1 MNQRVSLDVRNRPL
15 TSPCIIL
22 HLCKSRF
29 FHTKS
34 NMCFDS
40 DVSLEC
46 MARTERP
53 SLISSVLFSSSRL
66 SRVCSPLFCREWN
79 SAVSAKTGKL
89 TLNFSILFF
98 SIREVADKINK
109 YGTQSFPTLS
119 ALKVPAKQVVVG
131 NSYLGV
137 LLADGRAFR
146 VAYSVIAE
154 RLDLSKHDAS
164 SKR

>member
-1 MNQRVSLDVRNRPL
+1 MFAPFLSRNGIQL
-15 TSPCIIL
+15 SSPKHRKID
-22 HLCKSRF
+22 
-29 FHTKS
+29 TQ
-34 NMCFDS
+34 
-40 DVSLEC
+40 
-46 MARTERP
+46 
-53 SLISSVLFSSSRL
+53 LFSIS
-66 SRVCSPLFCREWN
+66 F
-79 SAVSAKTGKL
+79 
-89 TLNFSILFF
+89 IF

>member
-1 MNQRVSLDVRNRPL
+1 MYGPHRTTIFNFFGAFFFFPSHECVRPFSVANGIQL
-15 TSPCIIL
+15 SP
-22 HLCKSRF
+22 
-29 FHTKS
+29 
-34 NMCFDS
+34 
-40 DVSLEC
+40 
-46 MARTERP
+46 
-53 SLISSVLFSSSRL
+53 
-66 SRVCSPLFCREWN
+66 
-79 SAVSAKTGKL
+79 KTGKL
-89 TLNFSILFF
+89 TLNFSFSFF